1 MKVIVIVLFLVLV
14 LFSCENTETPPPV
27 SKEKFKSIY
36 SEIMILESYYQLNF
50 RNPNIYKDSLL
61 ESVDRVLEKNKVSFE
76 DFEKT
81 FNYYSRHQEEF
92 QEINTALIELYS
104 K

>member
-1 MKVIVIVLFLVLV
+1 MKRIVVVFFLVLM
-14 LFSCENTETPPPV
+14 SCENTEQAPPV
-27 SKEKFKSIY
+27 SREKFKSVY

-50 RNPNIYKDSLL
+50 RNTNLYRDSLL
-61 ESVDRVLEKNKVSFE
+61 KSVDRVLNKNQISFE

>member
-1 MKVIVIVLFLVLV
+1 MKAVIIILVLFLI
-14 LFSCENTETPPPV
+14 SCETVEKAPPI
-27 SKEKFKSIY
+27 SREKFQSVY

-61 ESVDRVLEKNKVSFE
+61 KSIDSILTMNKMSFE
-76 DFEKT
+76 DFEQT

-92 QEINTALIELYS
+92 EEINTELIELYS

>member
-1 MKVIVIVLFLVLV
+1 MKSIVVVFFLVLI
-14 LFSCENTETPPPV
+14 SCKNTDTAPPI
-27 SKEKFKSIY
+27 SRDKFKSVY

-61 ESVDRVLEKNKVSFE
+61 KSIDSILTRNKISFE
-76 DFEKT
+76 DFEQT

-92 QEINTALIELYS
+92 EEINTELIELYS

>member
-1 MKVIVIVLFLVLV
+1 MKPIVVVFFLVLM
-14 LFSCENTETPPPV
+14 SCENTEQAPPV
-27 SKEKFKSIY
+27 YREKFKSVY

-50 RNPNIYKDSLL
+50 RNTNLYRDSLL
-61 ESVDRVLEKNKVSFE
+61 KSVDRVLNKNQISFE

>member
-1 MKVIVIVLFLVLV
+1 MKAIVAVLFLVL
-14 LFSCENTETPPPV
+14 LSCENGDTAAPI
-27 SKEKFKSIY
+27 SREKFKSVY
-36 SEIMILESYYQLNF
+36 NEIMILESYYQMNF
-50 RNPNIYKDSLL
+50 RNPNLYKDSLL
-61 ESVDRVLEKNKVSFE
+61 KSVDEVLEKNKISFE

-92 QEINTALIELYS
+92 KEINTELIELYS

>member
-1 MKVIVIVLFLVLV
+1 MKAVAVIVILVLFLI
-14 LFSCENTETPPPV
+14 SCETAEKAPPI
-27 SKEKFKSIY
+27 SREKFQSVY
-36 SEIMILESYYQLNF
+36 SEVMILESYYQLNF

-61 ESVDRVLEKNKVSFE
+61 KSIDSILTRNKISFE
-76 DFEKT
+76 DFEQT

-92 QEINTALIELYS
+92 EEIHTELIELYS

>member
-1 MKVIVIVLFLVLV
+1 MKAIFFFLILI
-14 LFSCENTETPPPV
+14 LISCEITDKAPPI
-27 SKEKFKSIY
+27 SREKFKSVY

-50 RNPNIYKDSLL
+50 RNTNIYKDSLL
-61 ESVDRVLEKNKVSFE
+61 KSVNHVLEKNKVSFE

-92 QEINTALIELYS
+92 QGINTELIVLYS

>member
-1 MKVIVIVLFLVLV
+1 MKAIFFFFFLVLI
-14 LFSCENTETPPPV
+14 SCENTDKAPPI
-27 SKEKFKSIY
+27 SREKFKSVY

-50 RNPNIYKDSLL
+50 RNTNIYKDSLL
-61 ESVDRVLEKNKVSFE
+61 KSVNHVLEKNKVSFE

-92 QEINTALIELYS
+92 QGINTELIELYS

>member
-1 MKVIVIVLFLVLV
+1 MKAIVLFFFLVLV
-14 LFSCENTETPPPV
+14 SCEDKDKEPPV
-27 SKEKFKSIY
+27 SREKFISIY
-36 SEIMILESYYQLNF
+36 SEVMILESYYQLNF
-50 RNPNIYKDSLL
+50 RNTNIYKDSLRK
-61 ESVDRVLEKNKVSFE
+61 SVNNVLEKNKVSFE

-92 QEINTALIELYS
+92 QGINSELIELYS

>member
-1 MKVIVIVLFLVLV
+1 MKAVIVILVLFLI
-14 LFSCENTETPPPV
+14 SCETAEKAPPI
-27 SKEKFKSIY
+27 SREKFQSVY
-36 SEIMILESYYQLNF
+36 SEAMILESYYQLNF

-61 ESVDRVLEKNKVSFE
+61 KSIDSILTRSQISFE
-76 DFEKT
+76 DFEQT

-92 QEINTALIELYS
+92 EEINTELIELYS

>member
-1 MKVIVIVLFLVLV
+1 MKSIVVVFLLVLI
-14 LFSCENTETPPPV
+14 SCENTDTAPPI
-27 SKEKFKSIY
+27 SGDKFKSVY

-61 ESVDRVLEKNKVSFE
+61 ESVDRVLENNKVSFE